1 MSDQWITAIAADGSR
16 YPIDKLEAH
25 RRDVPHLAVS
35 VFVSC
40 GDRLLLQQRA
50 VGKYH
55 SGGLWTNTCC
65 THPAWA
71 GSAAESAARCARRRL
86 AEELGIDLP
95 LSPIGSVR
103 YRAPVPS
110 RSTTALYENELVYC
124 FHGEMAAPTAPSAI
138 DAAEVMAVEWRRFAE
153 IVEAVETEP
162 ERYSA
167 WFRIYLRDHRSMLD
181 GLFGTRG

>member
-1 MSDQWITAIAADGSR
+1 MSGQWITAIAADGSR

-50 VGKYH
+50 LGKYH

-65 THPAWA
+65 SHPSW
-71 GSAAESAARCARRRL
+71 AESAADCARRRIV
-86 AEELGIDLP
+86 EELGIDVP
-95 LSPIGSVR
+95 LTPIGTVR

-110 RSTTALYENELVYC
+110 PSAEALYENELVSC
-124 FHGEMAAPTAPSAI
+124 FHGVMADATQPTAF
-138 DAAEVMAVEWRRFAE
+138 DADEVMAVEWRRFAE
-153 IVEAVETEP
+153 VMDAVEARP
-162 ERYSA
+162 ERFTP
-167 WFRIYLRDHRSMLD
+167 WFRIYLRNHRSILD
-181 GLFGTRG
+181 PLFLPSG